1 MYKRQMYSQ
10 EAKHYNDNMKEINYV
25 QIGQKIK
32 NLRNEAGLTQEQMA
46 ERCEISTSFLG
57 HIERGTRKLSLETA
71 VKIADC
77 LHVSMDSLIM
87 EGKQT
92 DFSVLS
98 AVEAILRKQ
107 DSIKQEQF
115 LRLLKVLSQNI
126 DEL

>member
-1 MYKRQMYSQ
+1 
-10 EAKHYNDNMKEINYV
+10 MKEINYV

-77 LHVSMDSLIM
+77 LHVSMDALIM
-87 EGKQT
+87 DGALPAT
-92 DFSVLS
+92 S
-98 AVEAILRKQ
+98 ILPSIESILQKQ
-107 DSIKQEQF
+107 DKSKQEQV
-115 LRLLKVLSQNI
+115 LRLFKVLCENI
-126 DEL
+126 DKL

>member
-1 MYKRQMYSQ
+1 MYSQ
-10 EAKHYNDNMKEINYV
+10 VVKHYNDNMKEINYV
-25 QIGQKIK
+25 QVGQKIK
-32 NLRNEAGLTQEQMA
+32 SLRMEAGLTQEQMA

-77 LHVSMDSLIM
+77 LHVSMDSLLM

-92 DFSVLS
+92 DFSILS

-107 DSIKQEQF
+107 DSTKQEQF

>member
-1 MYKRQMYSQ
+1 MIFTIRP
-10 EAKHYNDNMKEINYV
+10 
-25 QIGQKIK
+25 
-32 NLRNEAGLTQEQMA
+32 

-107 DSIKQEQF
+107 DSTRQEQF

>member
-1 MYKRQMYSQ
+1 MYSQ

-107 DSIKQEQF
+107 DSTRQEQF

>member
-1 MYKRQMYSQ
+1 MII
-10 EAKHYNDNMKEINYV
+10 MKEINYV

-107 DSIKQEQF
+107 DSTKQEQF

-126 DEL
+126 EEL

>member
-1 MYKRQMYSQ
+1 
-10 EAKHYNDNMKEINYV
+10 
-25 QIGQKIK
+25 
-32 NLRNEAGLTQEQMA
+32 MA
-46 ERCEISTSFLG
+46 EMYEISTSFLG
-57 HIERGTRKLSLETA
+57 YIERGARKLSLETA

-107 DSIKQEQF
+107 DSTKQEQF

>member
-1 MYKRQMYSQ
+1 MYSQ

>member
-1 MYKRQMYSQ
+1 
-10 EAKHYNDNMKEINYV
+10 
-25 QIGQKIK
+25 
-32 NLRNEAGLTQEQMA
+32 
-46 ERCEISTSFLG
+46 
-57 HIERGTRKLSLETA
+57 
-71 VKIADC
+71 
-77 LHVSMDSLIM
+77 MDSLIM

-107 DSIKQEQF
+107 DSTKQEQF

>member
-1 MYKRQMYSQ
+1 MYLAMILPY
-10 EAKHYNDNMKEINYV
+10 IIP
-25 QIGQKIK
+25 QIVHITAPISLHQHEVLAIK
-32 NLRNEAGLTQEQMA
+32 VLNCQP
-46 ERCEISTSFLG
+46 
-57 HIERGTRKLSLETA
+57 
-71 VKIADC
+71 
-77 LHVSMDSLIM
+77 VSMDSLIM

-107 DSIKQEQF
+107 DSTRQEQF